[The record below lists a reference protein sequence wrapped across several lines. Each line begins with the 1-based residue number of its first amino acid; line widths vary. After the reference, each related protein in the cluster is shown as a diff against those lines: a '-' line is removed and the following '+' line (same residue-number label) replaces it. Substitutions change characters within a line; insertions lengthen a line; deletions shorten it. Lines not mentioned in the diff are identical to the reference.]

1 MKHVKLMLA
10 ALIMVLVLGTA
21 GLAFTDPLLELA
33 VKLELAR
40 INAGDDLKQITT
52 LDLRELGVSSL
63 AGIEQLNNLE
73 SLDLRGNPIRDLTP
87 IQSLTKL
94 KSLNLRET
102 LVTDLSSLKNLTNL
116 QYLNLHSTPAVDLS
130 VIANLKNLET
140 LIMRN
145 VMVGDQIEVI
155 AGLTNLRRLNIRN
168 TGVSDLTVIGS
179 LMEQGA
185 LQNLKGLGIDAEVD
199 IRDNPLFADPRSDD
213 YAPVRPYWQNIAVRE
228 PLSLPEITAQ
238 LVYINEVMSSNGGV
252 IRDRYGDSP
261 DWIELYNP
269 HERDVDLSGFYLS
282 DSDNQVDKWRIPDG
296 TVIKAGTYLLIFASS
311 KDTVING
318 ELHTNFNI
326 SAAGEPI
333 ILSDA
338 ELRLV
343 DFLPAVEIPRNISFG
358 RVPDGGMDMR
368 FMTIPT
374 PGVEN
379 TERGSYQ

>member
-1 MKHVKLMLA
+1 
-10 ALIMVLVLGTA
+10 
-21 GLAFTDPLLELA
+21 
-33 VKLELAR
+33 
-40 INAGDDLKQITT
+40 
-52 LDLRELGVSSL
+52 
-63 AGIEQLNNLE
+63 
-73 SLDLRGNPIRDLTP
+73 
-87 IQSLTKL
+87 
-94 KSLNLRET
+94 
-102 LVTDLSSLKNLTNL
+102 
-116 QYLNLHSTPAVDLS
+116 
-130 VIANLKNLET
+130 
-140 LIMRN
+140 MR
-145 VMVGDQIEVI
+145 
-155 AGLTNLRRLNIRN
+155 
-168 TGVSDLTVIGS
+168 
-179 LMEQGA
+179 
-185 LQNLKGLGIDAEVD
+185 VD